1 MFKIKKNKFN
11 VKISEKAKYMTPKE
25 FCLKTIKSIKS
36 EEKSDEKT
44 SDIEEEN
51 YEKTTG

>member
-25 FCLKTIKSIKS
+25 FCLKTRKSIKS
-36 EEKSDEKT
+36 EEKSDEKPV
-44 SDIEEEN
+44 ILKN
-51 YEKTTG
+51 KTMKKPLV

>member
-25 FCLKTIKSIKS
+25 NLMKIREKLKEQIKK
-36 EEKSDEKT
+36 EK
-44 SDIEEEN
+44 
-51 YEKTTG
+51 